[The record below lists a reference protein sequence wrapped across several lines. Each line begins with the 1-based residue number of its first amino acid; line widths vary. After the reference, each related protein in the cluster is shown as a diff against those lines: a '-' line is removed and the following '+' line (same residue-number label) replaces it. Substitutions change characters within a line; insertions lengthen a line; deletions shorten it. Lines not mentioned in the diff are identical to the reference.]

1 MKPDIEYRP
10 KKTAKKVTAANTGT
24 RIEKGGYVP
33 VETGNPRRPPKGS
46 AVVKSNPT
54 SAQLARLAELEAKE
68 AERVAK
74 AAAERERVKIAVQR
88 CRAKKKATK

>member
-1 MKPDIEYRP
+1 MKPDFEYRP
-10 KKTAKKVTAANTGT
+10 KKTAKKFTSANTGT

-33 VETGNPRRPPKGS
+33 VGSDDPRSPPKGS

-68 AERVAK
+68 ANRKEQVKK
-74 AAAERERVKIAVQR
+74 AVRKF
-88 CRAKKKATK
+88 RAKKKQTNGEPKCS